1 MSVWSTNLIIL
12 KTKELDYANTKI
24 MIIIDFFYRYINM
37 QSYISTYFKL
47 FWDLA
52 FYIFNFFL
60 EFTFIFT
67 KPRRHFFYYAPQ
79 KEVVSW
85 PKEGVVDVDAMAWG

>member
-1 MSVWSTNLIIL
+1 
-12 KTKELDYANTKI
+12 

-67 KPRRHFFYYAPQ
+67 KPRRHFFLLCATI
-79 KEVVSW
+79 VSFTR
-85 PKEGVVDVDAMAWG
+85 PSKYFLYTSAIILQNTFWGFSPCAAATT